1 MSVPAYSFMPIT
13 FKSLV
18 IELRLPVTRNVP
30 CVIRNLGRRA
40 PINGA
45 TNSLSLNEMEQ
56 AITSASQIDELQ
68 KRFHLAGGEAFMKL
82 GDCIRLFDHARAAGF
97 ADLTTTTNAFWAR
110 SDSRAREIIKELRS
124 VGLSAIELS
133 WDVWHAPYVHVDAII
148 HCIKSSFDAGIRT
161 NLRILTTKSHPA
173 GEALANASRHR
184 IGDGR

>member
-1 MSVPAYSFMPIT
+1 MCYQEFGPKGSDQWG
-13 FKSLV
+13 KH
-18 IELRLPVTRNVP
+18 
-30 CVIRNLGRRA
+30 
-40 PINGA
+40 
-45 TNSLSLNEMEQ
+45 SLSLNEMEQ

-173 GEALANASRHR
+173 GEALAMLPDTALAMVDELT
-184 IGDGR
+184 IGPVFPTGRAQREIELGRVLA